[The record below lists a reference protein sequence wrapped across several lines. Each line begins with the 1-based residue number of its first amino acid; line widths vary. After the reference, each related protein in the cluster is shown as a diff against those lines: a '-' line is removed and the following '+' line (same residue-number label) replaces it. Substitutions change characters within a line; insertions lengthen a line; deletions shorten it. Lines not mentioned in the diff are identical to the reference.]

1 MRSTRSREDAVGLAG
16 FVALAAGLAL
26 ALAALPPVPLHPP
39 FVGAGHEAPIHGGTL
54 MVHHEDDARSFDPAL
69 AYDEISGMGIKLM
82 FETLLDY
89 DHDLAFVPRL
99 AAAMPEQSADG
110 RTFTFHLR
118 EGVRFHNG
126 RELVAEDVRWSMER
140 MLLPSTSSPGAVFY
154 SALDGLEAFQSG
166 RSPHVSGIEVLDAR
180 TIRFRLREADQTF
193 LNSLALP
200 FSAPVPREEIEAR
213 GERFGRDPVGTGP
226 FRFESWEPALRATF
240 RRHEGFFIE
249 GQPYLDRIVL
259 DLDLDRGAAFMR
271 LQAGELDEMH
281 RFTPSD
287 NLWLH
292 RQRAWAPYRSDH
304 PNLDIWGVGM
314 NCELA
319 PFDDARVR
327 RAVAFS
333 IDGEGWRRAR
343 ANRLLLVGQ
352 PLPRSMPGFV
362 EGLEGEHHHDLER
375 ARAEMREAGH
385 PVERVGERWVARG
398 LEEPIEVWVG
408 AGETGRVY
416 GELIQN
422 DLAAIGLDIRI
433 RQVAFPVYLAETARR
448 RTVRLFLT
456 GWSAD
461 YPDPSN
467 FFDTLF
473 HSRSI
478 SDTGSQNRAFYSRP
492 DLDELL
498 DRARVEPDR
507 TRRMQMYAEA
517 SRIVVADAP
526 WAFVFSNLVTD
537 AWQPYVRDYRV
548 HPVWRPLYRDVW
560 LDLPRRRASPE
571 DFVEA
576 ATDAAA
582 SVLWPPGAGAPSS
595 PTPSPTR
602 SGS

>member
-1 MRSTRSREDAVGLAG
+1 MRSTRRAEDAVGLAG
-16 FVALAAGLAL
+16 FVALAAGLAM
-26 ALAALPPVPLHPP
+26 ALAALPPVPDHPL
-39 FVGAGHEAPIHGGTL
+39 FVGAGHETPVRGGTL
-54 MVHHEDDARSFDPAL
+54 VAHHEDDARSFDPAI
-69 AYDEISGMGIKLM
+69 AYDEISGMGIKLV

-89 DHDLAFVPRL
+89 DHELAFVPRL
-99 AAAMPEQSADG
+99 AAAMPAQSADG
-110 RTFTFHLR
+110 RLFTFRLR
-118 EGVRFHNG
+118 EGVLFHNG

-140 MLLPSTSSPGAVFY
+140 MLDPATSSPGAVFY
-154 SALDGLEAFQSG
+154 SALEGLEAFQSG
-166 RSPHVSGIEVLDAR
+166 RAEHVSGIEVLDAH
-180 TIRFRLREADQTF
+180 TVRFRLREPDQTF

-213 GERFGRDPVGTGP
+213 GERFAREPVGTGA
-226 FRFESWEPALRATF
+226 FRLESWEPALRATF
-240 RRHEGFFIE
+240 VRNERFFVE

-271 LQAGELDEMH
+271 LQAGELDHMH

-292 RQRAWAPYRSDH
+292 RQAAWAPYWTDH

-319 PFDDARVR
+319 PFDDVHVR

-333 IDGEGWRRAR
+333 IDGAGWRRAR

-352 PLPRSMPGFV
+352 PLPRSMPGYV
-362 EGLEGEHHHDLER
+362 EGLEGEHHHDVTR
-375 ARAEMREAGH
+375 AREEMALAGH
-385 PVERVGERWVARG
+385 PVERIGERWVARG

-422 DLAAIGLDIRI
+422 DLASIGLDLRI

-448 RTVRLFLT
+448 RTVPLFLT

-461 YPDPSN
+461 YPDPAN

-478 SDTGSQNRAFYSRP
+478 ADTGSQNRAFYARP
-492 DLDELL
+492 DLDALL

-507 TRRMQMYAEA
+507 ERRMALYAEA
-517 SRIVVADAP
+517 SRIVVDDAP

-537 AWQPYVRDYRV
+537 VRQPYLRGYRV
-548 HPVWRPLYRDVW
+548 HPVWRPFYRDVW
-560 LDLPRRRASPE
+560 LDLPRRPATAE
-571 DFVEA
+571 DA
-576 ATDAAA
+576 RTRPGAAA
-582 SVLWPPGAGAPSS
+582 LLERVLPPGAASSRRPS
-595 PTPSPTR
+595 
-602 SGS
+602 